1 MLFGK
6 RKAGEAR
13 GLILDKTGL
22 NDAALW
28 SGLAAA
34 GGGTT
39 GLVAAN
45 ILDDN
50 DSKLSPEAQE
60 RVANALANTQIQEA
74 VAAQKAKDLAYL
86 DEYHRRDGMPF
97 MNETPEDR
105 AVLTQLQRLLVG
117 GDISSAYVTHLIET
131 GQVNDR
137 VALILGDMYDRGA
150 DINIDGSPELYQVL
164 EQIKQESYQ

>member
-1 MLFGK
+1 MRTAGK
-6 RKAGEAR
+6 AR
-13 GLILDKTGL
+13 GIVLDSKSL

-28 SGLAAA
+28 SGLAVA

-39 GLVAAN
+39 GLVAGK

-60 RVANALANTQIQEA
+60 RVANALANTQIQQA
-74 VAAQKAKDLAYL
+74 VDEQKAKDLAYL

-105 AVLTQLQRLLVG
+105 AVLTQLQRLMVG
-117 GDISSAYVTHLIET
+117 GDISTAYVTHLIET

-137 VALILGDMYDRGA
+137 VALILGDMYDSGA

-164 EQIKQESYQ
+164 EQIKQEAYQ

>member
-1 MLFGK
+1 MRTAGK
-6 RKAGEAR
+6 AR
-13 GLILDKTGL
+13 GIVLDSKSL

-28 SGLAAA
+28 SGLAVA

-39 GLVAAN
+39 GLVAGK

-60 RVANALANTQIQEA
+60 RVANALANTQIQQA
-74 VAAQKAKDLAYL
+74 VAEQKAKDLAYL

-105 AVLTQLQRLLVG
+105 AVLTQLQRLMVG
-117 GDISSAYVTHLIET
+117 GDISTAYVTHLIET

-137 VALILGDMYDRGA
+137 VALILGDMYDSGA

-164 EQIKQESYQ
+164 EQIKQEAYQ

>member
-22 NDAALW
+22 NDTALW

-50 DSKLSPEAQE
+50 DSKLSPEAKE
-60 RVANALANTQIQEA
+60 RVANALANTQIQQA
-74 VAAQKAKDLAYL
+74 VAEQKARDLAYL
-86 DEYHRRDGMPF
+86 DEYHRREGMPF

-117 GDISSAYVTHLIET
+117 GDISGGYVKHLVET

-137 VALILGDMYDRGA
+137 VALVLGDMIDWSA
-150 DINIDGSPELYQVL
+150 DIPVDGSPELYQVL
-164 EQIKQESYQ
+164 EQIKQGAY

>member
-1 MLFGK
+1 MVREAEK
-6 RKAGEAR
+6 AR
-13 GLILDKTGL
+13 GLVLDKTGL

-50 DSKLSPEAQE
+50 DSKLSPEAKE
-60 RVANALANTQIQEA
+60 RVANALANTQIQQG
-74 VAAQKAKDLAYL
+74 VAEQKAKDLAYL
-86 DEYHRRDGMPF
+86 DEYHRRNGMPF
-97 MNETPEDR
+97 TNETPEDR
-105 AVLTQLQRLLVG
+105 AVLTQAIMIYWLEEIQIGYVKHLV
-117 GDISSAYVTHLIET
+117 ET

-137 VALILGDMYDRGA
+137 VALLLGDMIDWSA
-150 DINIDGSPELYQVL
+150 DIPVDGSPELYQVL
-164 EQIKQESYQ
+164 EQIKQEAYQ

>member
-1 MLFGK
+1 MRTAGK
-6 RKAGEAR
+6 AR
-13 GLILDKTGL
+13 GIVLDSKSL

-28 SGLAAA
+28 SGLAVA

-39 GLVAAN
+39 GLVAGK

-74 VAAQKAKDLAYL
+74 VAEQKAKDLASL

-105 AVLTQLQRLLVG
+105 AVLTQLQRLMVG
-117 GDISSAYVTHLIET
+117 GDISTAYVTHLIET

-137 VALILGDMYDRGA
+137 VALILGDMYDSGA

-164 EQIKQESYQ
+164 EQIKQEAYQ